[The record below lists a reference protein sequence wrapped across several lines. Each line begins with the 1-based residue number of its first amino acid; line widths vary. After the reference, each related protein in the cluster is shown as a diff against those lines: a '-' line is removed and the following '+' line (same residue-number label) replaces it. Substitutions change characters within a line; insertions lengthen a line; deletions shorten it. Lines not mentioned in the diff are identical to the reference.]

1 MGTQRERRT
10 LTTALELREIDDG
23 AGGKRRVFEGYAL
36 KFNKRSEDLGGFD
49 EVLRENCLDGADMSN
64 VVALYNH
71 DASYPLAR
79 STVPSGEGSL
89 QLTVDGIGLRFT
101 LTPTETSYAAD
112 LERNMRAGVVN
123 QCSFAFTVADDG
135 QAWTYERDIDT
146 YHREVTKIARLW
158 DVSIV
163 TTPAYPDTEAVA
175 SERAFAAAKAA
186 DEAARQAAEEREA
199 LKRRLAV
206 EVECLVD

>member
-1 MGTQRERRT
+1 MGAQRERRT

-36 KFNKRSEDLGGFD
+36 KFNRRSENLGGFD
-49 EVLRENCLDGADMSN
+49 EILRENCLDGTDMSN

-89 QLTVDGIGLRFT
+89 RLTVDGIGLRFT

-135 QAWTYERDIDT
+135 QAWTYEHDIDM
-146 YHREVTKIARLW
+146 YHRDCGTCQSLR
-158 DVSIV
+158 
-163 TTPAYPDTEAVA
+163 
-175 SERAFAAAKAA
+175 
-186 DEAARQAAEEREA
+186 
-199 LKRRLAV
+199 RRLIRIRKPLRANAPLPRRRLPMKPLDRRLRK
-206 EVECLVD
+206 ERL

>member
-1 MGTQRERRT
+1 MGAQRERRT

-36 KFNKRSEDLGGFD
+36 KFNRRSENLGGFD
-49 EVLRENCLDGADMSN
+49 EILRENCLDGTDMSN

-135 QAWTYERDIDT
+135 QAWAYERDADT
-146 YHREVTKIARLW
+146 YHAR
-158 DVSIV
+158 SQR
-163 TTPAYPDTEAVA
+163 
-175 SERAFAAAKAA
+175 SRACGTC
-186 DEAARQAAEEREA
+186 RSLR
-199 LKRRLAV
+199 RRLIRIRKPLRANAPLLRRRLPMKPLDRRLRK
-206 EVECLVD
+206 ERL